1 MTALTTGALASAQTL
16 TPAAWDLRNF
26 FTNASKYTEEVGGGL
41 LILLGTAGVVW
52 GGVLLIK
59 KLMSNQDQTS
69 WLKIIGLIIIG
80 GALMAS
86 GFTLISQIA
95 KGGET
100 TIKELGGG
108 VLLPALFALAA

>member
-1 MTALTTGALASAQTL
+1 MTTITTTAQALV
-16 TPAAWDLRNF
+16 PAAWDLKNF

-59 KLMSNQDQTS
+59 KLMAQQDQTS

-86 GFTLISQIA
+86 GFGLISQIA

-100 TIKELGGG
+100 TIKDLGGG
-108 VLLPALFALAA
+108 VILPALFALAA